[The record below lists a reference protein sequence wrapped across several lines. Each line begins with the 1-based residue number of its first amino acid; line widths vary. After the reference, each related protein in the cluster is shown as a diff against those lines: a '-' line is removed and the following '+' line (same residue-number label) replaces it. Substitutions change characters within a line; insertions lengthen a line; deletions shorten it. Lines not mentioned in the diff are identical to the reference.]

1 MDAWFRQD
9 GYQVRLEWGLDG
21 VTALGADCAV
31 LVIVDVLSF
40 TTSVDIAVGRGA
52 RIMPLRWKDEA
63 AAANARRAGLPVG
76 EAFGDKLS
84 LRPSSLVSI
93 EPGTTLALPSAN
105 GATLCDLASKT
116 SAQVLTG
123 CLRNADAVAA
133 RARELAGD
141 RPIGLIAGGER
152 WRLPGDPLRPC
163 WEDLLGA
170 GAIISALP
178 SESRSPEAEM
188 AARTYR
194 ATGASLLRE
203 CVGAKEL
210 IAAGYP
216 DDVRL
221 ATEVN
226 VSTATPLLTDG
237 VLS

>member
-9 GYQVRLEWGLDG
+9 GYQVRLEWGPDG

-40 TTSVDIAVGRGA
+40 TTSVDIAVSRGA
-52 RIMPLRWKDEA
+52 RIVPLRWKDEA
-63 AAANARRAGLPVG
+63 AAAQARLAGLPVG
-76 EAFGDKLS
+76 EAFHNKLS
-84 LRPSSLVSI
+84 LRPSSLTSI
-93 EPGTTLALPSAN
+93 EAGTTLALPSPN
-105 GATLCDLASKT
+105 GATLCDLASRT

-141 RPIGLIAGGER
+141 RPIGVIAGGER

-170 GAIISALP
+170 GAIISALRVG
-178 SESRSPEAEM
+178 RSPEAEM
-188 AARTYR
+188 AALTYA

-226 VSTATPLLTDG
+226 VSTAIPQLRDG

>member
-1 MDAWFRQD
+1 MDAWFRQA
-9 GYQVRLEWGLDG
+9 GYQVRLEWGPDG
-21 VTALGADCAV
+21 VTALGGDCAV

-40 TTSVDIAVGRGA
+40 TTSVDIAVSRGA

-63 AAANARRAGLPVG
+63 AEENARLAGLPVG
-76 EAFGDKLS
+76 AAFGDKLS
-84 LRPSSLVSI
+84 LRPSSLTSI

-105 GATLCDLASKT
+105 GATLCALAEET
-116 SAQVLTG
+116 GAHVLTG
-123 CLRNADAVAA
+123 CLRNADAVAT
-133 RARELAGD
+133 RARELAGE
-141 RPIGLIAGGER
+141 RPIGIIAGGER
-152 WRLPGDPLRPC
+152 WQLPGDPLRPC

-178 SESRSPEAEM
+178 DGRSPEAEM
-188 AARTYR
+188 AARTYQ
-194 ATGASLLRE
+194 ATGAEMLAD

-210 IAAGYP
+210 VAAGYP

-226 VSTATPLLTDG
+226 VSTVTPRLSNG